1 MSKVEVRQETV
12 RHWWKMAEETLQSAR
27 TEYEAG
33 LLHGAIN
40 RAYYAVFYVATA
52 LLVERGLRF
61 KKHAGVRAALHREV
75 TKTGVLPAEM
85 GALYDRLFADRQRG
99 DYLVLT
105 EFEPEYVKEKI
116 ESVATFLGAIRP
128 LLVSLE
134 TP

>member
-1 MSKVEVRQETV
+1 MSKAEARQKTV

-40 RAYYAVFYVATA
+40 RAYYAVFYAATA
-52 LLVERGLRF
+52 LLVERGLHF
-61 KKHAGVRAALHREV
+61 KKHAGVRAALHRELI
-75 TKTGVLPAEM
+75 KTGVLVAEM

-105 EFEPEYVKEKI
+105 EFEPEYVGEKV
-116 ESVATFLGAIRP
+116 ESAATFLGAIRP
-128 LLVSLE
+128 LLASLE
-134 TP
+134 AP